1 MIGHKNIVLGHGTNP
16 SVILQSIGIDIFLIL
31 DITIFII
38 YNFNN
43 HFISNICETYM
54 SKANQEMNKIN

>member
-43 HFISNICETYM
+43 HFISNICETYLYV
-54 SKANQEMNKIN
+54 KGEPRNE